1 MKTNEKLGI
10 ISSYIFILILI
21 CGFVYMTLTQPLIT
35 SIIAIINIAAA
46 GLISFLILRRLFR
59 TLFKK

>member
-21 CGFVYMTLTQPLIT
+21 CGFVYLTLAHPLI
-35 SIIAIINIAAA
+35 SSVIAIINISAA
-46 GLISFLILRRLFR
+46 GFISFLILRRLLK